1 MGWKKPT
8 DPVDVTFFARTTR
21 AERDA
26 IDAMIA
32 RWSEKQIA
40 GGASAGGVTMIA
52 WFRQTMRR
60 LAAEEGIPV
69 HDPPPPTPVTPK
81 STKAPKGGKKKPRRL
96 A

>member
-1 MGWKKPT
+1 MGWKKPA

-32 RWSEKQIA
+32 RWAEKQIA
-40 GGASAGGVTMIA
+40 GGASAGGATMIA

-69 HDPPPPTPVTPK
+69 NDPPPPAPV
-81 STKAPKGGKKKPRRL
+81 APKKSAKKVAKKKARG
-96 A
+96 